1 MNPVGLARM
10 STAIVAV
17 TAMLTAC
24 APAES
29 APQHVDT
36 PSGSATDAANPVSI
50 NDLPLA
56 WYLVTASEQ
65 RKALSDA
72 RNRILETCMEAKGFA
87 WRPVPYAPD
96 PDFLSR
102 RYGLLDIDWAR
113 SNGHRPSDYQ
123 DPPPSME
130 GENIPSDPA
139 QQKAYLL
146 ALNGDASDAE
156 TIHLENPVD
165 GSEFGTQ
172 TLTGGCTGE
181 ANEQIFGS
189 MSGFVEYTSDDLS
202 VQLLAQEALS
212 RALAD
217 QAVLEAE
224 ADWSTCMQ
232 NRGYEFGAVSD
243 IFAYMENQGLGAN
256 DSISDEETA
265 LAVADVECR
274 VKAKY
279 AERAAEAEVRTQLE
293 LLEATQLDVE
303 RIASERERVLASAVE
318 IADG

>member
-1 MNPVGLARM
+1 MNPIGSARM
-10 STAIVAV
+10 SIAIVAV
-17 TAMLTAC
+17 AAMFTAC

-29 APQHVDT
+29 APHQLDT

-65 RKALSDA
+65 RNALSDA

-87 WRPVPYAPD
+87 WRAVPYAPD

-102 RYGLLDIDWAR
+102 RYGLLDLDWAR
-113 SNGHRPSDYQ
+113 SHGHRPSDYQ
-123 DPPPSME
+123 DPPPPME
-130 GENIPSDPA
+130 EENIPSDPA
-139 QQKAYLL
+139 EQQAYLL
-146 ALNGDASDAE
+146 ALNGNASEAE
-156 TIHLENPVD
+156 TIPLENPVD

-189 MSGFVEYTSDDLS
+189 MGGFVEYTADDLS

-232 NRGYEFGAVSD
+232 DRGYEFGAVSD
-243 IFAYMENQGLGAN
+243 IYAYMESQGLGAS
-256 DSISDEETA
+256 DSVSDEETA

-274 VKAKY
+274 IKTKY
-279 AERAAEAEVRTQLE
+279 AERAAEAEVRTQRE

-303 RIASERERVLASAVE
+303 RIANQRERVLANAAE